1 MLYSGFA
8 HPVSEKEKFWVLK
21 GRDTKVKVVKRDG
34 RIVDYDRNKILVAI
48 RKANAEV
55 EQVEKVS
62 EDDIDGIIASIENTG
77 REKVQVEDIQDMI
90 EQKLMAAGKFV
101 LAKTYIIYRY
111 TRELVRKA
119 NTTDDSIMSL
129 IQNSNKD
136 VMEENSNK
144 NAYIAST
151 QRDLIAG
158 EVSKDLTK
166 RVLLPE
172 KIVKAHEEGVL
183 HFHDMDYFIQ
193 PIFNCCLINI
203 GDMLENG
210 TVMNGK
216 LIESPKSFQVAC
228 TVVTQVIAA
237 VASSQYGGQ
246 SVDIRHL
253 GKYLRKSA
261 DKYRKSLETGQ
272 MKKPLRKWWRSGSM
286 MNSVPACRRFSIR
299 SIR

>member
-1 MLYSGFA
+1 MR
-8 HPVSEKEKFWVLK
+8 VI
-21 GRDTKVKVVKRDG
+21 KRDG
-34 RIVDYDRNKILVAI
+34 RTVEYDRNKILIAI

-55 EQVEKVS
+55 DTFERVN
-62 EDDIDGIIASIENTG
+62 DDMIDGIVAGIENMKRDTM
-77 REKVQVEDIQDMI
+77 QVEDIQDII
-90 EQKLMAAGKFV
+90 EQ
-101 LAKTYIIYRY
+101 
-111 TRELVRKA
+111 RELVRKA

-129 IQNSNKD
+129 LQNSNKD

-144 NAYIAST
+144 NAYVAST

-166 RVLLPE
+166 RILLPE
-172 KIVKAHEEGVL
+172 KITKAHEDGVL

-203 GDMLENG
+203 GDMLDNG

-228 TVVTQVIAA
+228 TVMTQIISA

-246 SVDIRHL
+246 SVDTRHL

-261 DKYRKSLETGQ
+261 DKYRKHYT
-272 MKKPLRKWWRSGSM
+272 
-286 MNSVPACRRFSIR
+286 
-299 SIR
+299 